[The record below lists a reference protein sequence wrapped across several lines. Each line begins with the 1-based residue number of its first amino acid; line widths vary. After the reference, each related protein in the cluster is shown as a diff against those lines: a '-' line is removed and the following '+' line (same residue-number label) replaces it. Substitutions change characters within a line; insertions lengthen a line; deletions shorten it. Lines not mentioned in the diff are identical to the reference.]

1 MLDMTTKI
9 FFKMIPVNQPLI
21 AKNAL
26 EYVSECIKTGWISSG
41 GSYVK
46 KFEEEFA
53 RYLGIKHAITTTSG
67 TTALHLA
74 IASLDIG
81 QGDEVIIPALTMIA
95 VPYAVLYTGA
105 TPWLVDVDSEM
116 FNIDPDKVHGFIK
129 NQCRYS
135 RKKKTLINKITNK
148 RVKGIIPVHLYGHSC
163 PMKDI
168 MTIAREYNLFVIEDA
183 AEAHGALFRQK
194 ENKKRDSFVGTI
206 GDIGCFSFYANKII
220 TTGEGGMVVTHK
232 DQIAEKAR
240 RLKDLAHSPQKRFLH
255 TDLAFNY
262 RMTNLQAAV
271 GLAQLEEIDAFIE
284 IKRKMAATY
293 QTLLEDVE
301 GLTLPVEKI
310 WARNV
315 YWMYAVLVE
324 REFGLSRDELMRR
337 LREDGVDTRT
347 FFIPVHRQPVFQ
359 KTEYYKSLTFP
370 VAEDVSRKGLYLP
383 SGLALTHEQIERT
396 CQSII
401 NIKKNLS

>member
-1 MLDMTTKI
+1 
-9 FFKMIPVNQPLI
+9 
-21 AKNAL
+21 
-26 EYVSECIKTGWISSG
+26 
-41 GSYVK
+41 
-46 KFEEEFA
+46 
-53 RYLGIKHAITTTSG
+53 
-67 TTALHLA
+67 
-74 IASLDIG
+74 
-81 QGDEVIIPALTMIA
+81 
-95 VPYAVLYTGA
+95 
-105 TPWLVDVDSEM
+105 
-116 FNIDPDKVHGFIK
+116 
-129 NQCRYS
+129 
-135 RKKKTLINKITNK
+135 
-148 RVKGIIPVHLYGHSC
+148 
-163 PMKDI
+163 
-168 MTIAREYNLFVIEDA
+168 

-271 GLAQLEEIDAFIE
+271 GLAQLEEINTFIE
-284 IKRKMAATY
+284 IKRKMATTY

-324 REFGLSRDELMRR
+324 RKFGLSRDELMRR

-347 FFIPVHRQPVFQ
+347 FFIPVHHQPVFQ
-359 KTEYYKSLTFP
+359 KTEYYKSLAFP

-401 NIKKNLS
+401 NIKKNPS